1 MMAPTIVKNLWT
13 AMPKWSDDSAFRKT
27 KDCRMNTL
35 VTFATQA
42 LEKGRLLV
50 TRKVLDTHTWVSEM
64 SGLLVTVKVLLKVQ
78 TYICNVL
85 RKIFK
90 LILWKRSSFTEIEI
104 SNLARNDL
112 RYCDISFTGDLT
124 VINNCTIHQYLQDL

>member
-1 MMAPTIVKNLWT
+1 MAPTIVKNLWT
-13 AMPKWSDDSAFRKT
+13 AKPKWSDDSAFRKT
-27 KDCRMNTL
+27 KDYRMNTL

-50 TRKVLDTHTWVSEM
+50 TRKVLDAHTWVSEM
-64 SGLLVTVKVLLKVQ
+64 GRLLVTVKVLLKVQ

-90 LILWKRSSFTEIEI
+90 LIL
-104 SNLARNDL
+104 
-112 RYCDISFTGDLT
+112 
-124 VINNCTIHQYLQDL
+124 